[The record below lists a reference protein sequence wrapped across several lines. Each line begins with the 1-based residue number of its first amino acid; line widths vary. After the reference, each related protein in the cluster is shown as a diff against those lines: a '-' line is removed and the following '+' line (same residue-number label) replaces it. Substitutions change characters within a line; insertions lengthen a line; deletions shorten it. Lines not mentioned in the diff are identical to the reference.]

1 MFQELVCHTARPCA
15 VAVEEMGNVVDA
27 ISFKTPNEGQD
38 VYNGTENSELD
49 DEDRHR
55 AGRGLEG

>member
-15 VAVEEMGNVVDA
+15 VEEMGNVVDA
-27 ISFKTPNEGQD
+27 VSFKTPQD

-49 DEDRHR
+49 DEDMK
-55 AGRGLEG
+55 G